1 MEFFAGLLVL
11 LLLGLTIAG
20 HTVKKSKEN
29 ETYNKELQKQIDFK
43 QKQLEE
49 LNNQIENAKRDT
61 RVHMNQATVK
71 ALDIYEQS
79 NIKIPVDI
87 IEDIASL
94 NITDE
99 KQAYEYIEN
108 QRHFWKLE
116 NTKKP
121 YRG

>member
-49 LNNQIENAKRDT
+49 LKTQVENAKRDT
-61 RVHMNQATVK
+61 RVYMNQATVK

-87 IEDIASL
+87 IEDIVSL

-121 YRG
+121 YRR

>member
-29 ETYNKELQKQIDFK
+29 ATYNKELQKQIDFK

-49 LNNQIENAKRDT
+49 LKTQVENAKRDT
-61 RVHMNQATVK
+61 RVYMNQATVK

-87 IEDIASL
+87 IEDITNL

-121 YRG
+121 YRR